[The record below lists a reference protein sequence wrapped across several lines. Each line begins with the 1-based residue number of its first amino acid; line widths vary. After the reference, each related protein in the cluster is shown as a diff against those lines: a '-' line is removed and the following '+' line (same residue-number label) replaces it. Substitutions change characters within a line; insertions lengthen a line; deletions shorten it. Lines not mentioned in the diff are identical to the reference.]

1 MSILDALFFKY
12 FGPVF
17 IKEDS
22 DAESFVEKMKSLS
35 SRASG
40 KIKDKIDAI
49 NPKTQTSYLII
60 FAICGLI
67 IPKDLI
73 IA

>member
-1 MSILDALFFKY
+1 MGIIDALFFKY

-22 DAESFVEKMKSLS
+22 DAESFIEKMKSLS

-40 KIKDKIDAI
+40 KLKEKIDDIKGFVDKIEKIKAVGE
-49 NPKTQTSYLII
+49 KVKERL
-60 FAICGLI
+60 
-67 IPKDLI
+67 
-73 IA
+73 